1 MKNKAFLRNERGF
14 TLIELSIVLVIV
26 GLILGAVIK
35 GKDVLNSAKQK
46 KFYTN
51 AIKSWELAI
60 ASYYDRTGT
69 LLGDGSEN
77 GGTAVNKNGQF
88 DGTSGANFNNTDG
101 VDAKLKA
108 VGLEVPTS
116 NTDESGQFTYTGN
129 YSGSRTITLYLS
141 YRGSTDG
148 SRNAIF
154 LSNLPTDL
162 AIALD
167 TIIDGEADASKGN
180 FRQDPDTTGA
190 WPDASVTQVVNA
202 DYTINLP

>member
-1 MKNKAFLRNERGF
+1 MRTKISLRNERGF

-35 GKDVLNSAKQK
+35 GKDVMNSAKQK

-51 AIKSWELAI
+51 AIKTWELAI
-60 ASYYDRTGT
+60 SSYYDRTGN
-69 LLGDGSEN
+69 LLDDGTDN
-77 GGTAVNKNGQF
+77 GGTGTKNGQF
-88 DGTSGANFNNTDG
+88 DGTSGANFDVSGG
-101 VDAKLKA
+101 VDERLKA

-148 SRNAIF
+148 SRNTIF
-154 LSNLPTDL
+154 LTNLPTDL

-167 TIIDGEADASKGN
+167 TIVDGEADASRGS
-180 FRQDPDTTGA
+180 FRRDPDTTAA
-190 WPDASVTQVVNA
+190 WPDASATQVVNA
-202 DYTINLP
+202 EYTINLP

>member
-1 MKNKAFLRNERGF
+1 MKNRASLRNERGF

-51 AIKSWELAI
+51 AIKTWELAI
-60 ASYYDRTGT
+60 ASYYDRTGN

-77 GGTAVNKNGQF
+77 GGTTVNKNGQF
-88 DGTSGANFNNTDG
+88 DGISGANFNNTDG

-180 FRQDPDTTGA
+180 FRRDPDTTGA
-190 WPDASVTQVVNA
+190 WPDASATQVVNA

>member
-1 MKNKAFLRNERGF
+1 MKKRAFLRNARGF
-14 TLIELSIVLVIV
+14 TLIELSIVLVII

-35 GKDVLNSAKQK
+35 GRDVLNSARQK

-60 ASYYDRTGT
+60 ASYYDRTGN
-69 LLGDGSEN
+69 LLGDGAEN
-77 GGTAVNKNGQF
+77 GGTAPTKNGQF
-88 DGTSGANFNNTDG
+88 DGASGANFDNTDG

-108 VGLEVPTS
+108 VGLEVPSS
-116 NTDESGQFTYTGN
+116 NTGESGQFTYSGN
-129 YSGSRTITLYLS
+129 YSGSRTITLYLT

-148 SRNAIF
+148 NRNAIF

-167 TIIDGEADASKGN
+167 TIVDGEADAARGN
-180 FRQDPDTTGA
+180 FRRDPDTPSA
-190 WPDASVTQVVNA
+190 WPDASTTQVVNA
-202 DYTINLP
+202 NYTINLP